1 MSLRNIRAF
10 GSCFDVEVARADKG
24 LVEVRVTAGDRVV
37 CRRTI
42 RDGRT
47 LHVSLD

>member
-24 LVEVRVTAGDRVV
+24 LEVRVTAGDRVV